1 MFALC
6 FAIMFAMLCAAVLGL
21 TFGVIM
27 AIFGTAIL
35 VFRADF
41 IISGIAP
48 EIMLFGGLTAVFFS
62 GFIGLVAVKLGFM
75 VSRFFLSTRRYCE
88 KIREQEELNELEEYE
103 EIPVDDL
110 PLDYTLTDNESKNIP
125 DEEL

>member
-1 MFALC
+1 
-6 FAIMFAMLCAAVLGL
+6 MFAMLSAAVLGL

-62 GFIGLVAVKLGFM
+62 GFIGLAAIKLGFM
-75 VSRFFLSTRRYCE
+75 VSRFFLTTRRHCE
-88 KIREQEELNELEEYE
+88 ILSIQTDDEEYE
-103 EIPVDDL
+103 EISDDEEI
-110 PLDYTLTDNESKNIP
+110 ESIP